1 MTVLLFD
8 TSADL
13 RLRMPHSEADLPVD
27 ELVYADDI
35 MVVAFPTSRAE
46 AYTDCIARAG
56 GDYGLCFNWR
66 KVEAM
71 PIRCVVNVLKPDGHP
86 VECKSSLVYLGSHSA

>member
-1 MTVLLFD
+1 MMMTVLLFD
-8 TSADL
+8 ASADL

-56 GDYGLCFNWR
+56 GDYGAVFQLAESRSHAHSLC
-66 KVEAM
+66 
-71 PIRCVVNVLKPDGHP
+71 C
-86 VECKSSLVYLGSHSA
+86 